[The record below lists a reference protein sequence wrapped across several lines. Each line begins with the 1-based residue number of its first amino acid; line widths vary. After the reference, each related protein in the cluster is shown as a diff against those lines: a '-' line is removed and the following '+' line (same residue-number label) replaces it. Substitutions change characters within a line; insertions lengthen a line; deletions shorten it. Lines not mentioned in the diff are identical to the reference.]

1 MKVLNMNTGEVFL
14 KENGKHNYFYIIGRS
29 KMNKD
34 KKRIANL
41 MAAMKLTKDK
51 EMKDIWSKKLEDL
64 IKLQKRR
71 MNERFQPKSKLVH

>member
-1 MKVLNMNTGEVFL
+1 
-14 KENGKHNYFYIIGRS
+14 
-29 KMNKD
+29 MNKD

-41 MAAMKLTKDK
+41 MAAMKLTKDT
-51 EMKDIWSKKLEDL
+51 EIKDIWSKKLDDL

>member
-1 MKVLNMNTGEVFL
+1 MEEKSLMVLGNR
-14 KENGKHNYFYIIGRS
+14 NYFYIIRRY

-51 EMKDIWSKKLEDL
+51 EMKDIWSQKLQEL

>member
-1 MKVLNMNTGEVFL
+1 
-14 KENGKHNYFYIIGRS
+14 
-29 KMNKD
+29 MNKD

-51 EMKDIWSKKLEDL
+51 EMKDIWSKKLEDQ

>member
-1 MKVLNMNTGEVFL
+1 MDEIWRGNMN
-14 KENGKHNYFYIIGRS
+14 R
-29 KMNKD
+29 D

-51 EMKDIWSKKLEDL
+51 EMKDIWSKKLEAL

>member
-1 MKVLNMNTGEVFL
+1 MDEIWGGNMN
-14 KENGKHNYFYIIGRS
+14 R
-29 KMNKD
+29 D

-51 EMKDIWSKKLEDL
+51 EMKDIWSKKLKDL

>member
-1 MKVLNMNTGEVFL
+1 
-14 KENGKHNYFYIIGRS
+14 
-29 KMNKD
+29 MNKD

-71 MNERFQPKSKLVH
+71 MKERFQPKSKLVH

>member
-1 MKVLNMNTGEVFL
+1 
-14 KENGKHNYFYIIGRS
+14 
-29 KMNKD
+29 MNKD

-51 EMKDIWSKKLEDL
+51 EMKDILSKKLEDL
-64 IKLQKRR
+64 LKLQKRR